1 MPCLRRIFPR
11 VSPRRKATSQ
21 LGDERE
27 RVSLDCCR
35 RLLGPDCA
43 LSDSD
48 LTALRNQLY
57 TLAELVVSLT
67 PDAGTREAMI
77 ERSAIME
84 AEGMPRSSAD
94 EEAALLHLRGRLQ

>member
-1 MPCLRRIFPR
+1 M
-11 VSPRRKATSQ
+11 SPRKKSIGQ
-21 LGDERE
+21 PDERE
-27 RVSLDCCR
+27 RLSLDRCR
-35 RLLGPDCA
+35 RLLGADCA

-67 PDAGTREAMI
+67 PDADTREAMN

-84 AEGMPRSSAD
+84 AEGMPRASAD